1 MSARVVGAIVVSLLG
16 TAGSAV
22 VEAGQSPWWDVG
34 PGELVENDFAAAV
47 WYREGCL
54 SIERLARARAGGATE
69 FDPGVPPGGRC
80 ASSAGLRLDTVHWVR
95 SFVGFRFGGYAGWRA
110 FPGWGFGRVAVDPG
124 VRLGPALGRFRPWA
138 DFAAD
143 VGYSDGSA
151 WLDADGVGLS
161 VVAGVGVD
169 VGKRLGVRF
178 GVRRRW
184 PVVGAGPGHRYFDG
198 HRHLAG
204 GLLAWEL
211 GPLIRF

>member
-1 MSARVVGAIVVSLLG
+1 MDTRVVVAVVVSLFG
-16 TAGSAV
+16 CAV
-22 VEAGQSPWWDVG
+22 AEGGQSPWWDVG
-34 PGELVENDFAAAV
+34 PGNPVENDFAAAA

-54 SIERLARARAGGATE
+54 DVERLAGARASGATQ

-80 ASSAGLRLDTVHWVR
+80 ASSAGLRLDTVHWIR

-110 FPGWGFGRVAVDPG
+110 FPDWGFGRVAVDPG
-124 VRLGPALGRFRPWA
+124 VRLGPALGWFRPWA
-138 DFAAD
+138 DFAVDA
-143 VGYSDGSA
+143 GYSDGA
-151 WLDADGVGLS
+151 TWLDADGLGLS
-161 VVAGVGVD
+161 VVAGVGLD
-169 VGKRLGVRF
+169 VGKRLGVRL

-211 GPLIRF
+211 GPLVRF

>member
-1 MSARVVGAIVVSLLG
+1 MDIRVVFAVAVSVL
-16 TAGSAV
+16 SASV
-22 VEAGQSPWWDVG
+22 AEGGQSPWWDVG
-34 PGELVENDFAAAV
+34 PGELVENDFAAAG

-54 SIERLARARAGGATE
+54 DVERLAGARSSGATE

-80 ASSAGLRLDTVHWVR
+80 ASSAGLRVDTVHWVR

-110 FPGWGFGRVAVDPG
+110 LSEWGFGRVAVDPG
-124 VRLGPALGRFRPWA
+124 VRFGPALGWFRPWA

-143 VGYSDGSA
+143 VGYSDGGA
-151 WLDADGVGLS
+151 WLDADGLGLS
-161 VVAGVGVD
+161 LVAGVGVD
-169 VGKRLGVRF
+169 VGRRLGVRV

-211 GPLIRF
+211 GPVVRF

>member
-1 MSARVVGAIVVSLLG
+1 MSARVVGAIVVSVLG

-54 SIERLARARAGGATE
+54 SIERLGRARAGGATE

-124 VRLGPALGRFRPWA
+124 VRLGPALGWFRPWA